1 MKCLKLANA
10 LNFHFPIGIPN
21 FTTEIWFLP
30 NFSVQPPPPSDH
42 HRPAP
47 VHKFNDVEV
56 NYSISATTTTS
67 TLAAA
72 PIEVMEAINLEVSE
86 PQPLP
91 AASGLPTSFQNG
103 DQERSQDSD
112 HSDQHW
118 RRESSTSSP
127 RRTHSW
133 SASSNTNRVTPS
145 TSEAVGTTDSISRTS
160 PSSRARNQRRI
171 SSQPSMRQY
180 SRLSRSSR
188 GHGRTWRS

>member
-86 PQPLP
+86 PLPQQP
-91 AASGLPTSFQNG
+91 ASSISGLPTSFQNG

-112 HSDQHW
+112 HGDHVH
-118 RRESSTSSP
+118 RRHESSSSP
-127 RRTHSW
+127 RRTNSW
-133 SASSNTNRVTPS
+133 SASSNTNRVTTS
-145 TSEAVGTTDSISRTS
+145 TSEDAGNVVSISRTS
-160 PSSRARNQRRI
+160 PSSSTRNQRRN
-171 SSQPSMRQY
+171 SSQPSLRQY
-180 SRLSRSSR
+180 SRLSRSSQGR
-188 GHGRTWRS
+188 GRT